1 MSDQLP
7 VVTDYQA
14 SLLTS
19 IMTFSPSAQGSG
31 LQVYQQNLQ
40 MTAVRSLSIAFPVLA
55 AMLGEEAVYVLARRL
70 VASEKP
76 CSGDWAD
83 WGRTL
88 PALLRNSELHE
99 EHPYL
104 ADIAAFEWAFHR
116 AARSQCVALQADTL
130 NRLTQCEPDTIRI
143 RLQPSLTLV
152 SSAFPL
158 FGLWQLHRSQP
169 PGRAPGLA
177 ELEAVMQTE
186 ESGCYVISQRTAT
199 TQVMVINAEEYQWL
213 EGVKQGMTLGTL
225 LDVYPTIDFAQW
237 LTAALTNE
245 WVTDLS

>member
-7 VVTDYQA
+7 AVADYQA
-14 SLLTS
+14 SLLIN
-19 IMTFSPSAQGSG
+19 IMTFSPSAPGSG
-31 LQVYQQNLQ
+31 LQVYQHNLQ
-40 MTAVRSLSIAFPVLA
+40 MTAVRSLSVTFPVLA
-55 AMLGEEAVYVLARRL
+55 AMLGEDAVYVLARRL
-70 VASEKP
+70 FASEKP

-104 ADIAAFEWAFHR
+104 ADMAAFEWAFHR
-116 AARSQCVALQADTL
+116 AARSRCVALQVDTL

-169 PGRAPGLA
+169 PGHAPGLA

-186 ESGCYVISQRTAT
+186 ESGRYVISQSAAS

-225 LDVYPTIDFAQW
+225 LDVYPTLDFAQW

-245 WVTDLS
+245 WVTGLS

>member
-1 MSDQLP
+1 MSAQFP
-7 VVTDYQA
+7 TVADYQA

-19 IMTFSPSAQGSG
+19 IMTFSSSAPGSG

-40 MTAVRSLSIAFPVLA
+40 MTAVRSLCIAFPVLA
-55 AMLGEEAVYVLARRL
+55 VMLGEQAVYVLARRL
-70 VASEKP
+70 FAAEKP

-83 WGRTL
+83 WGREL
-88 PALLRNSELHE
+88 PALLRSSELHE

-104 ADIAAFEWAFHR
+104 ADVAAFEWAFHR
-116 AARSQCVALQADTL
+116 AARSRCVALQADTL
-130 NRLTQCEPDTIRI
+130 NRLTHYEPDTIRI

-186 ESGCYVISQRTAT
+186 ESGCYVISQSAAT

-213 EGVKQGMTLGTL
+213 EGVKQGMTLGSL
-225 LDVYPTIDFAQW
+225 IDVYPTLDFAQW

-245 WVTDLS
+245 WVTGLS